1 MEEINLGL
9 KIKQFRTEKKLKIKE
24 LSEMIGS
31 TSALLGQI
39 EKGVTNPSINTIKN
53 IAAALEIPLYKFF
66 LGDEKKKSVVVRA
79 GERKIIKTPKEIGI
93 SYELLSPEP
102 QENIEF
108 MLLSLEENSKSSN
121 KEIGHEGE
129 EVAFILEGE
138 VELNI
143 EGDTIT
149 LFKGDSV
156 KIDSLTKHSWQNM
169 KPEIAKVI
177 FAVTSPKF

>member
-9 KIKQFRTEKKLKIKE
+9 KIKKFRIEKNLNLKE

-39 EKGVTNPSINTIKN
+39 EKGITNPSINTLKN
-53 IAAALEIPLYKFF
+53 IALALEIPLYKFF
-66 LGDEKKKSVVVRA
+66 LGEDSKKSSIVRA
-79 GERKIIKTPKEIGI
+79 NERKIIKTPKEIGI

-102 QENIEF
+102 QTNIEF
-108 MLLSLEENSKSSN
+108 MLLTLEQNSKSSD

-138 VELNI
+138 VNLNL
-143 EGDTIT
+143 EGEIVT
-149 LFKGDSV
+149 LYKGDSI
-156 KIDSLTKHSWQNM
+156 KIDRLTKHSWENIQS
-169 KPEIAKVI
+169 EVAKVI
-177 FAVTSPKF
+177 FAITPPKF